1 VKRLFDLILSLAGLV
16 LLFPVLLFFAGL
28 VKWEDGGPV
37 FYRGERVGRHGKPFH
52 ICKFRTMVVSA
63 EQFGASSTTDD
74 DPRITRIGRFLR
86 RYKLDELPQLMNV
99 VRGQMSM
106 MGPRPQVQWA
116 VDLYTEGERALLS
129 MRPGMTDYASLVF
142 RDEGAILRG
151 STDPD
156 NEYLL
161 KIHPEK
167 VRLGLAYISQSCLW
181 TDIKIIVATVGAVLG
196 FDPNW
201 CLPASERAS
210 LKRHQSALS
219 N

>member
-1 VKRLFDLILSLAGLV
+1 MKRLFDLILSLAGLV

-37 FYRGERVGRHGKPFH
+37 FYRGERVGRQGKPFR
-52 ICKFRTMVVSA
+52 IFKFRTMTVNA
-63 EQFGASSTTDD
+63 EQLGASSTADD

-99 VRGQMSM
+99 VRGQMSVV
-106 MGPRPQVQWA
+106 GPRPQVQWA

-129 MRPGMTDYASLVF
+129 VRPGMTDYASLVF

-156 NEYLL
+156 KDYLIT
-161 KIHPEK
+161 IHPEK
-167 VRLGLAYISQSCLW
+167 VRLGLAYVSQACLW
-181 TDIKIIVATVGAVLG
+181 ADIQIIVATVGAVLG
-196 FDPNW
+196 FNPNW
-201 CLPASERAS
+201 CLPASDRA
-210 LKRHQSALS
+210 
-219 N
+219 